1 MAVVAPRS
9 FGAHLRH
16 LREGAGY
23 TQEELAAIAGLSVH
37 AISAL
42 ERGERRRP
50 HVDTVRA
57 LSAALGLG
65 PAARD
70 AFVASSRIAVADA
83 VVDEL
88 GGVPLPIPPTD
99 LVGREDDVRTLREWL
114 ADPGSRL
121 ITLVG
126 PGGVGKSRLAL
137 EIARAVSDD
146 GASRAFF
153 VPLAAIRDAGLAAC
167 AIAEALGFADINA
180 SDLPARARAACAG
193 RPTLLVLDNFEQVL
207 VAAPVVSSLVSSVPS
222 LQLIVTSRT
231 PLRVRGER
239 EFALGPLA
247 LSAVAG
253 EPGDLAGVP
262 AVRLF
267 VERARS
273 VQRDF
278 QLTPSNADTVL
289 AVCRR
294 LDALPLALELTARWI
309 KVLPPDELL
318 RRLERNVLV
327 LPPGPRDLPERQQT
341 MTATVGWSYDLL
353 DPQEQL
359 ALQRV
364 SVLPGRFPAEAAGCA
379 LLGRNAGEAPVGA
392 LTVLTAL
399 LDKSLLTITPPVAG
413 RPLYQMFETVRAYA
427 AEKLD
432 AAGTRQDAVEGLV
445 RYCLVEASRAQEG
458 LVGPDQVE
466 WLDRVHQDLDN
477 YREVLNWLIERD
489 RAPEACDVAWRLI
502 TFWMIRG
509 QSNEALDWLGQ
520 IQKLPSVTP
529 IARAQALIAA
539 SMMWYWQ
546 GKQDQARR
554 SIEQAVAEATGDAG
568 LLAVAGLVL
577 GHTYYADGRV
587 ADAREYFARSLELFR
602 SSSVPWAIGNALTGL
617 AGVALAS
624 GDAEEAERLLDEAT
638 DVLRRAGPWY
648 LSLALY
654 WRAVLALR
662 RGRADHALAWV
673 RESLTRVRALHD
685 KFVFV
690 HMMIPLAAAAAF
702 KGDFEWAARI
712 LGVQHDV
719 TERSGP
725 MFLDHAVADLR
736 GHVEREARARLGDAR
751 FAEAFAA
758 GGTCS
763 IDELLDDIDRATE

>member
-1 MAVVAPRS
+1 MAVALPRS

-16 LREGAGY
+16 LREAAGY
-23 TQEELAAIAGLSVH
+23 TQEELAVIAGLSVH

-42 ERGERRRP
+42 ERSERRRP

-70 AFVASSRIAVADA
+70 AFVASSRIAIADA
-83 VVDEL
+83 AVDEL

-99 LVGREDDVRTLREWL
+99 LVGREDDVRALREWL

-153 VPLAAIRDAGLAAC
+153 VPLAAIRDAGMAAC
-167 AIAEALGFADINA
+167 AIAEALGFADVNA

-239 EFALGPLA
+239 EYALGPLA

-253 EPGDLAGVP
+253 ESGDLAGVP

-278 QLTPSNADTVL
+278 QLTPSNGDTVL
-289 AVCRR
+289 AICRR

-318 RRLERNVLV
+318 RRLERNVL
-327 LPPGPRDLPERQQT
+327 LSPPGPRDLPERQQT

-364 SVLPGRFPAEAAGCA
+364 SVLPGRFPAEAAGWA
-379 LLGRNAGEAPVGA
+379 LLGRNSGEAPVDA
-392 LTVLTAL
+392 LPVLTAL
-399 LDKSLLTITPPVAG
+399 LDKSLLTVTPPVAG

-427 AEKLD
+427 ADRLT
-432 AAGTRQDAVEGLV
+432 AAGTREDAVEGLV
-445 RYCLVEASRAQEG
+445 RYCLAEAPRAEAG

-466 WLDRVHQDLDN
+466 WLERVHQDLDN
-477 YREVLNWLIERD
+477 YREVLTWLVERD
-489 RAPEACDVAWRLI
+489 RATEASEVAWGLI

-509 QSNEALDWLGQ
+509 QSAEALDWLAQ
-520 IQKLPSVTP
+520 IQELPSVSP
-529 IARAQALIAA
+529 IARARSRIGAA
-539 SMMWYWQ
+539 MMWYWQ
-546 GKQDQARR
+546 GRQDRARH
-554 SIEQAVAEATGDAG
+554 SIEQVMTDAAADPGLAAVAT
-568 LLAVAGLVL
+568 LVV
-577 GHTYYADGRV
+577 GHTRYADGEV
-587 ADAREYFARSLELFR
+587 AIAREDFARSLELFR
-602 SSSVPWAIGNALTGL
+602 SASVPWAIGNALTGL

-624 GDAEEAERLLDEAT
+624 GDAEQAERLLDEAT
-638 DVLRRAGPWY
+638 GVLRRAGPWY
-648 LSLALY
+648 LSLVLY
-654 WRAVLALR
+654 WRAVLAVR
-662 RGRADHALAWV
+662 RGRADHALACV

-690 HMMIPLAAAAAF
+690 HMMTPLAAAAALR
-702 KGDFEWAARI
+702 GDFEWAARI

-736 GHVEREARARLGDAR
+736 GQIEREARERLGDAR
-751 FAEAFAA
+751 FAAAFAA